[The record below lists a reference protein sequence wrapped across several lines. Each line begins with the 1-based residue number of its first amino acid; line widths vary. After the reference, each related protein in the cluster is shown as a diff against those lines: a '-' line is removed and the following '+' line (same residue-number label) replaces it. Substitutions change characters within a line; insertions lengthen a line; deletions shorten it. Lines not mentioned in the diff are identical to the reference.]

1 MYTKGKIS
9 LATWCGIAMLA
20 LLWIPLSK
28 TGFAQVDAA
37 RSTSSASLVVPQQMK
52 FAGTAPN
59 RAGDTVEA
67 VFRIYTSPE
76 GGEPLWTE
84 TQRVTVDASGK
95 YEVLL
100 GSATQHG
107 LPQALFAVGQARW
120 LGVSMERGEEVGR
133 SPLTSVAYAMKAGDA
148 ETVGGVPGRNFV
160 TQQQLAA
167 VAKTLAAQLEPAVLP
182 NLSPSGT
189 GTANYLAMWTDSS
202 TLGNSMLY
210 QSGAKLG
217 IGTTTPASALHV
229 YSGDVTIGSQALNYP
244 TAPLGTANFNL
255 VGSVSLMR
263 QTLMDGSGRFNMFWN
278 AYNDKTGNKYYATG
292 EPATKWNIGGGGA
305 GGTGVYVAPAGTAGS
320 AITWNTVFVADA
332 SGDLTLANK
341 AMNLKAGGNVGIGT
355 IAPVARLEVN
365 GTAQFDGLV
374 TFAPT
379 QTFPGTGQGTI
390 TGITTTGPL
399 TGAGTTGSVALG
411 LDTAALETTLNGVYA
426 QLGADDTFTGFQTF
440 SIGAVAYQGFG
451 PGAAALLGFGSNG
464 STGTFGSSDSG
475 SGVMGTSTNGEGV
488 LGNAAQAPK
497 AVGVFGY
504 LNSANGLSGSYGL
517 LNTDDGLSAG
527 MWADA
532 ANGTTAALIAT
543 ADDAY
548 GAIFYNNSTI
558 FPTITAL
565 NNAPGGATGLVKT
578 GIATVLRAGGP
589 GGVCGI
595 NQSGSMACTGQVK
608 SLMTTRDGASQLE
621 TYSVQSAEN
630 WVEDYGSGH
639 LIGGRAFVA
648 LEAAYAR
655 VVNAGMEF
663 HVFLTPGG
671 DCKGL
676 YVTNKTAGGFEV
688 HELGGGT
695 SSIPFDYKIVA
706 KRSGMESERLVDVTD
721 QMKTETEGT
730 AFKPL
735 AHPLTKPTFKVP
747 ARPGVAGFTAAPM
760 K

>member
-1 MYTKGKIS
+1 
-9 LATWCGIAMLA
+9 
-20 LLWIPLSK
+20 
-28 TGFAQVDAA
+28 
-37 RSTSSASLVVPQQMK
+37 
-52 FAGTAPN
+52 
-59 RAGDTVEA
+59 
-67 VFRIYTSPE
+67 
-76 GGEPLWTE
+76 
-84 TQRVTVDASGK
+84 
-95 YEVLL
+95 
-100 GSATQHG
+100 
-107 LPQALFAVGQARW
+107 
-120 LGVSMERGEEVGR
+120 
-133 SPLTSVAYAMKAGDA
+133 
-148 ETVGGVPGRNFV
+148 
-160 TQQQLAA
+160 
-167 VAKTLAAQLEPAVLP
+167 
-182 NLSPSGT
+182 
-189 GTANYLAMWTDSS
+189 
-202 TLGNSMLY
+202 
-210 QSGAKLG
+210 
-217 IGTTTPASALHV
+217 
-229 YSGDVTIGSQALNYP
+229 
-244 TAPLGTANFNL
+244 
-255 VGSVSLMR
+255 
-263 QTLMDGSGRFNMFWN
+263 
-278 AYNDKTGNKYYATG
+278 
-292 EPATKWNIGGGGA
+292 
-305 GGTGVYVAPAGTAGS
+305 VAPAGTAGS